1 MTPAHDANDFEVARR
16 HNLPMN
22 RVVV

>member
-22 RVVV
+22 KVVV